1 MSCCSIG
8 TGKFRADSEQ
18 IGDKGGCYPVGMDI
32 LLSHTTALEAL
43 RIGAARRPPYPGRP
57 TSQEVPERVPLE
69 SELLPLVSSSE
80 LLGTLSR
87 PLHLLS
93 SRTRGSRRTGL
104 VYEHRQGDELP
115 SGSIIELEPGVRCVS
130 PEQLVVE
137 MSFSLTLLELTV
149 LLGELL
155 GLYAVFPW
163 DERGMRQRD
172 EPLMTPE
179 GLLAHLDALGPRKG
193 TSRVR
198 RALSLACVRS
208 GSPRE
213 TKLSLRLSLKPSLGG
228 YGLSVLSM
236 NEPVEVGRIHD
247 RLQRGTRRPDILVAG
262 PERPGQERRVAAVE
276 YNGRDH
282 DVPARISEDARR
294 TNELVAV
301 GIPEF
306 VVRREQYADLDYM
319 DGLVE
324 RIREKLGVPRP
335 MQSAERRARLR
346 ALRWGLYLELERI
359 DGVSWNGRER
369 ERAAAREEV
378 DEWDVVPVDAYGL
391 C

>member
-1 MSCCSIG
+1 MPCSYINVVISEFRLPRKTSRLRPLG
-8 TGKFRADSEQ
+8 TKGAIQGVSGGTFRFFD
-18 IGDKGGCYPVGMDI
+18 
-32 LLSHTTALEAL
+32 
-43 RIGAARRPPYPGRP
+43 RPPGSSRP
-57 TSQEVPERVPLE
+57 
-69 SELLPLVSSSE
+69 SSS
-80 LLGTLSR
+80 LFQNPG
-87 PLHLLS
+87 S
-93 SRTRGSRRTGL
+93 S
-104 VYEHRQGDELP
+104 Q
-115 SGSIIELEPGVRCVS
+115 
-130 PEQLVVE
+130 PE
-137 MSFSLTLLELTV
+137 V

-228 YGLSVLSM
+228 YGLTVLSM

-282 DVPARISEDARR
+282 DAPARISEDARR

-324 RIREKLGVPRP
+324 RIREKLGVPRQ
-335 MQSAERRARLR
+335 MQSAERRAQN
-346 ALRWGLYLELERI
+346 
-359 DGVSWNGRER
+359 S
-369 ERAAAREEV
+369 
-378 DEWDVVPVDAYGL
+378 
-391 C
+391 

>member
-1 MSCCSIG
+1 
-8 TGKFRADSEQ
+8 
-18 IGDKGGCYPVGMDI
+18 MDI

-43 RIGAARRPPYPGRP
+43 RIGVARRLPHPDHP
-57 TSQEVPERVPLE
+57 TSQEVPERAPLE
-69 SELLPLVSSSE
+69 SELLPLVSSSK
-80 LLGTLSR
+80 LLSLLSR

-93 SRTRGSRRTGL
+93 SQTRGSRRTGL

-115 SGSIIELEPGVRCVS
+115 SGSIVELEPGVRCIS

-137 MSFSLTLLELTV
+137 MSLSLTLLELTV
-149 LLGELL
+149 LLSELL
-155 GLYAVFPW
+155 GLYAVCPW
-163 DERGMRQRD
+163 DERGMLQRD
-172 EPLMTPE
+172 EPLMTPT

-193 TSRVR
+193 TSLVR
-198 RALSLACVRS
+198 RALSLTCVRS

-213 TKLSLRLSLKPSLGG
+213 TKLALRLSLKPSLGG
-228 YGLSVLSM
+228 YGLDVISM
-236 NEPVEVGRIHD
+236 NEPVEVERLHD
-247 RLQRGTRRPDILVAG
+247 RLQKGTRRPDILVGG

-294 TNELVAV
+294 TNELVAI

-306 VVRREQYADLDYM
+306 VVRREQYADLGYM

-324 RIREKLGVPRP
+324 RIRERLGMPRQ

-359 DGVSWNGRER
+359 DGVHWNGRER
-369 ERAAAREEV
+369 EREATREAAG
-378 DEWDVVPVDAYGL
+378 EWDVVPVDAYGL
-391 C
+391 S